1 MDYQSSC
8 TKNNSGLPELK
19 KETYVTSQRS
29 KIEKTKSRGKDPVL
43 KFFENHPKVRAN
55 SKSSWEEKLRK
66 EICLSYISL
75 DLNE

>member
-29 KIEKTKSRGKDPVL
+29 KMEKTKSRGKDPVL
-43 KFFENHPKVRAN
+43 KLLKIIPRFVQTAN
-55 SKSSWEEKLRK
+55 LRGK
-66 EICLSYISL
+66 K
-75 DLNE
+75 N